1 MVLLIAFSFM
11 ALNTTLS
18 ITFKFNQSALVTDFT
33 NDQEKNEEEKEL
45 SEDDVDYFFA
55 SQIYTE
61 PAAIASMLLVAG
73 HFTLSQYYLRNSLF
87 LQFFYMLKNKS
98 MLKNNLNLILLSYI

>member
-55 SQIYTE
+55 SQIYTKFIIVATGE
-61 PAAIASMLLVAG
+61 LNIFNYSMLP
-73 HFTLSQYYLRNSLF
+73 TI
-87 LQFFYMLKNKS
+87 FFDTA
-98 MLKNNLNLILLSYI
+98 LLPPEL